1 MRTQKCH
8 ISGEHIASFL
18 EVIDTSISKL
28 KKTMTYTFIASNP
41 QLKSALLIHKFCKIF
56 VQ

>member
-18 EVIDTSISKL
+18 EVIDTPISKL

-41 QLKSALLIHKFCKIF
+41 QLKSALLIHKFCQIF